1 MPAAKGKDPTVLEK
15 LSYVISSRQ
24 REKVLAA
31 LVAGPKTPA
40 QIAREAAPDN
50 YRWASIVAGIIQST
64 PFQMRRSG
72 QP

>member
-1 MPAAKGKDPTVLEK
+1 MRVKVRGGRMPAAKGKAPTVLEK

-40 QIAREAAPDN
+40 QIAREAGLRLP
-50 YRWASIVAGIIQST
+50 
-64 PFQMRRSG
+64 PPPRSPVPG
-72 QP
+72 RGSS